1 MITTGDT
8 VPDIELRT
16 DEGTPLSLAD
26 LKGRALCLFLLGSAF
41 TPTVERLLDL
51 ISKNVS
57 RFFSLNISPI
67 AVLGESADHLGDHR
81 EEKDAPFILI
91 ADERF
96 ALHECFRGRDD
107 NLAAVWLV
115 GEEGV
120 VLDVVP
126 MLPPTELLG
135 VTLDRTSRAL
145 GVHRQE
151 K

>member
-16 DEGTPLSLAD
+16 DEGTPLALTD
-26 LKGRALCLFLLGSAF
+26 LKGRALCLFLLGAAF

-51 ISKNVS
+51 ISKNIG
-57 RFFSLNISPI
+57 RFLSLNASPI
-67 AVLGESADHLGDHR
+67 AVFGDSVDSLAEHR
-81 EEKDAPFILI
+81 AEKDAPFILI
-91 ADERF
+91 SDESF
-96 ALHECFRGRDD
+96 ALHDRFRGKDD
-107 NLAAVWLV
+107 NLAAVWIIN
-115 GEEGV
+115 EAGV
-120 VLDVVP
+120 VLDIVP